1 MALEE
6 LVSAAFG
13 VWRTRQK
20 PRLQSLG
27 LYATAGLLG
36 LLGGLYLSFAV
47 YLALAEQSSPP
58 LAAALTAALLLLL
71 AIFLVLIALLV
82 GRPSR
87 RREAG
92 AEADAAELAEALVRL
107 GDLFGHRVQRPA
119 TTLAITAL
127 VTGVVAGMSP
137 AARKFLLNL
146 AGQLFKEIGG
156 EPR

>member
-6 LVSAAFG
+6 LASAAFG
-13 VWRTRQK
+13 LWRTRQK

-27 LYATAGLLG
+27 LYAAAGGLA

-58 LAAALTAALLLLL
+58 MAAALTAALLLLL
-71 AIFLVLIALLV
+71 AILIVLVALLV

-87 RREAG
+87 RREPD
-92 AEADAAELAEALVRL
+92 ADAAELAEALVRL
-107 GDLFGHRVQRPA
+107 GDLFGHRIERPA
-119 TTLAITAL
+119 TALAVTAL
-127 VTGVVAGMSP
+127 LTGVIAGVSP

-146 AGQLFKEIGG
+146 VGQLFKEMGG
-156 EPR
+156 EPK